1 MVTTVSL
8 TLLFSI
14 NAYATLQP
22 SNQPSSVQSAG
33 AQDRKALEKIAMYD
47 ELTGLANRNMLNEHL
62 RRSIAKYRRCNEGFC
77 VILLDVDDF
86 KKINDGQG
94 HNVGDVLLQ
103 IVATVLASQI
113 SGEDL
118 VCRFGGDEFVIVL
131 SNIEKVESALVV
143 WEKVQKRISEPVI
156 IDNSQ
161 FHITVSAGMTMGDM
175 IDPSVDELIRRSD
188 TAMYRAKEKSGN
200 VLRIYDDALNTEVQR
215 KIDLERE
222 AYEAIENGDFYLALQ
237 PLIDLKTLFL
247 TGFEALL
254 RWRHPEKGLI
264 SPGEFIPILEK
275 SVFMLKLDYWVIER
289 SFQVLKILD
298 DEGYKQQTIS
308 INLSSAQFLDP
319 VLCEFL
325 QQMFKRYQITPSRID
340 LELTETTLVSD
351 IHSTTKIMRDLRNL
365 GVRISIDDF
374 GTGYS
379 SLSYLKSMPVN
390 TIKIDRSFINGILK
404 NQADKQIVHSTIT
417 MVHNMG
423 MMVVAEGIEDVR
435 QFNLLRDMK
444 CDKAQG
450 FYIAKPI
457 PEYEL
462 MKTLPIMIKDNVWQA
477 SYADKVADNDKA
489 VH

>member
-1 MVTTVSL
+1 
-8 TLLFSI
+8 
-14 NAYATLQP
+14 
-22 SNQPSSVQSAG
+22 
-33 AQDRKALEKIAMYD
+33 MYD

-222 AYEAIENGDFYLALQ
+222 AYEAIENGDFYLS
-237 PLIDLKTLFL
+237 LI
-247 TGFEALL
+247 
-254 RWRHPEKGLI
+254 HI
-264 SPGEFIPILEK
+264 
-275 SVFMLKLDYWVIER
+275 
-289 SFQVLKILD
+289 
-298 DEGYKQQTIS
+298 
-308 INLSSAQFLDP
+308 
-319 VLCEFL
+319 
-325 QQMFKRYQITPSRID
+325 
-340 LELTETTLVSD
+340 
-351 IHSTTKIMRDLRNL
+351 
-365 GVRISIDDF
+365 
-374 GTGYS
+374 
-379 SLSYLKSMPVN
+379 
-390 TIKIDRSFINGILK
+390 
-404 NQADKQIVHSTIT
+404 
-417 MVHNMG
+417 
-423 MMVVAEGIEDVR
+423 
-435 QFNLLRDMK
+435 
-444 CDKAQG
+444 
-450 FYIAKPI
+450 
-457 PEYEL
+457 
-462 MKTLPIMIKDNVWQA
+462 
-477 SYADKVADNDKA
+477 
-489 VH
+489 

>member
-1 MVTTVSL
+1 
-8 TLLFSI
+8 
-14 NAYATLQP
+14 
-22 SNQPSSVQSAG
+22 
-33 AQDRKALEKIAMYD
+33 
-47 ELTGLANRNMLNEHL
+47 
-62 RRSIAKYRRCNEGFC
+62 
-77 VILLDVDDF
+77 
-86 KKINDGQG
+86 
-94 HNVGDVLLQ
+94 
-103 IVATVLASQI
+103 
-113 SGEDL
+113 
-118 VCRFGGDEFVIVL
+118 
-131 SNIEKVESALVV
+131 
-143 WEKVQKRISEPVI
+143 
-156 IDNSQ
+156 
-161 FHITVSAGMTMGDM
+161 
-175 IDPSVDELIRRSD
+175 
-188 TAMYRAKEKSGN
+188 
-200 VLRIYDDALNTEVQR
+200 
-215 KIDLERE
+215 
-222 AYEAIENGDFYLALQ
+222 
-237 PLIDLKTLFL
+237 
-247 TGFEALL
+247 
-254 RWRHPEKGLI
+254 LI

-298 DEGYKQQTIS
+298 DEGFKQQTIS

-325 QQMFKRYQITPSRID
+325 QKMFKRYQISPSRID

-423 MMVVAEGIEDVR
+423 MTVVAEGIEDVR
-435 QFNLLRDMK
+435 QFNLLRDMQ

-462 MKTLPIMIKDNVWQA
+462 MKILPSMIKDNVWQA
-477 SYADKVADNDKA
+477 SYADSVADNDKT
-489 VH
+489 VHQQLTPF